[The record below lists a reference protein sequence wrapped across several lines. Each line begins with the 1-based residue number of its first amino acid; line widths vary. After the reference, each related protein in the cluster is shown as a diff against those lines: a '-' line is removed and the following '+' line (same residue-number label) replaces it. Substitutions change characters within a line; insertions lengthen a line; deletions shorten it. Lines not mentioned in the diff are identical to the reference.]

1 MVRKILHSKI
11 MIFIIII
18 FAILFP
24 FTINMPDQ
32 TQSYS
37 IVLGVGIDKSQEG
50 YEISTQILTSK
61 ASQGFLETLQV
72 HSAMGKNVL
81 DAVEE
86 LSLHLGRIS
95 GFGNTSVIVFS
106 EEVAKDGISET
117 LDFFLRSKRLNG
129 NPFIVVTK
137 NKAKDILSDAAKID
151 ESFNYNLNSLAKLN
165 RDFANGTIMTMENFL
180 NNYYSGT
187 TASVISQINQTNN
200 DYDGVM
206 IPDTN
211 SQSSSG
217 GANGGSSEGQSIGG
231 TEGGNTRVLSN
242 KGDSSVFVGSKQIAS
257 IDSHIVEGMNTLLY
271 TKRNSYTIKNV
282 SDAYFHNAT
291 VVLSQKNSNLTR
303 TLKFSPNGIPR
314 IYYNIKYT
322 MKVEQVLQDGI
333 NQVILDGSQNYM
345 TNTLKQKINE
355 YVKEQVATSLN
366 MFKKLN
372 ADVYGFQ
379 QAFAKYHPKKWQSFL
394 DGLENKNEAFKKI
407 EVFVKIELKGNL

>member
-1 MVRKILHSKI
+1 M
-11 MIFIIII
+11 III
-18 FAILFP
+18 FVVLFP

-37 IVLGVGIDKSQEG
+37 IVLGVGIDKSEEG

-61 ASQGFLETLQV
+61 ANQGFLETLQV
-72 HSAMGKNVL
+72 HSAKGKNML

-95 GFGNTSVIVFS
+95 GFGNTSAIVFS
-106 EEVAKDGISET
+106 EDVAKEGIAET

-129 NPFIVVTK
+129 NPFIVVSR
-137 NKAKDILSDAAKID
+137 NKAKNILSDAAKID
-151 ESFNYNLNSLAKLN
+151 ESFNYNINSLAKLN

-217 GANGGSSEGQSIGG
+217 GANGGSSSSEGQSSGG
-231 TEGGNTRVLSN
+231 SEGGETRVLSN
-242 KGDSSVFVGSKQIAS
+242 KGDSSVFIGSKQVAN
-257 IDSHIVEGMNTLLY
+257 IDAHVVEGMNTLLY
-271 TKRNSYTIKNV
+271 TKRNSYTINNV

-291 VVLSQKNSNLTR
+291 VVLSQKNSYLTR
-303 TLKFSPNGIPR
+303 VLKFSKNGIPR
-314 IYYNIKYT
+314 VYFDIHYT
-322 MKVEQVLQDGI
+322 MKVEQILQDGI

-345 TNTLKQKINE
+345 TPTLQQKIQE
-355 YVKEQVATSLN
+355 YIREQTAVSLN
-366 MFKKLN
+366 IFKELN

-379 QAFAKYHPKKWQSFL
+379 QSFAKYHPKKWKKFL
-394 DGLENKNEAFKKI
+394 DGLDNQKDAFKKV
-407 EVFVKIELKGNL
+407 EVFMKIQLKGNL